1 MDGCDCWR
9 GDAWEVG
16 SGVDAMIPGEHKIV
30 RTTSLGAKTVVEE
43 GVADSQ
49 VNLIM
54 AAGRHGSD
62 VLKPTSGEFGMF
74 WVVDD
79 TGSVFTF
86 SK

>member
-1 MDGCDCWR
+1 
-9 GDAWEVG
+9 
-16 SGVDAMIPGEHKIV
+16 MIHGEHKVV
-30 RTTSLGAKTVVEE
+30 RTDMVGVKTVVEE

-49 VNLIM
+49 ANLIM

-79 TGSVFTF
+79 TGNVFTF